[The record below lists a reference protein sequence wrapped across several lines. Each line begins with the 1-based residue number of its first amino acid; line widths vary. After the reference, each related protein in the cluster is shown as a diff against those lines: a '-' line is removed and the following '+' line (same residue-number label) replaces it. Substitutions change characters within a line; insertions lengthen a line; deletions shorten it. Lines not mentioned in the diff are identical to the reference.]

1 MTFFRKSFAASSA
14 VQSVGAAMNVAY
26 LENLSTTTMIDP
38 NPSTLGKAEIKSMEM
53 LSQGLPGIGRGSDR
67 PACFWWSTLSCWQ
80 TRQVLTYSS
89 TSSLIWGQK
98 SPSSSRAKVR
108 RCPGCPAHFVSWHSF
123 RNSFLRLPH
132 FGT

>member
-53 LSQGLPGIGRGSDR
+53 LSQGLPGIGRGSNR
-67 PACFWWSTLSCWQ
+67 PACFW
-80 TRQVLTYSS
+80 S
-89 TSSLIWGQK
+89 TSSGFFAWTNLEIEFWRELI
-98 SPSSSRAKVR
+98 V
-108 RCPGCPAHFVSWHSF
+108 C
-123 RNSFLRLPH
+123 
-132 FGT
+132 